1 MKRLILAAC
10 AGLLAAAVASPSFA
24 ADLPRPA
31 YKAPIYTAPAFSWS
45 GFYVGLNAGYGWGR
59 SSWTSGWRDHRRLR
73 RQRLA
78 GRRHARLQP
87 ADWRLG
93 VRYRRRYRLQHH
105 QGIDVGGTLRRHGLR
120 NAQYLSRHRPWPR
133 WLRIRSLPAVHHRR
147 RRLWRRKDV
156 CAARR
161 RVGDG
166 LPVRLDTRRRRRI
179 RLHGRWSAKLEYL
192 YADLGTA
199 NCSFATCGG
208 AASGIDVKFRTNI
221 IRAGV
226 NYRF

>member
-45 GFYVGLNAGYGWGR
+45 GFYVGLNVGYGWGK
-59 SSWTSGWRDHRRLR
+59 SNWTSGGVTTGDFDVKGW
-73 RQRLA
+73 LA
-78 GRRHARLQP
+78 
-87 ADWRLG
+87 
-93 VRYRRRYRLQHH
+93 
-105 QGIDVGGTLRRHGLR
+105 GGTLGYNLQTGVWVFGIEGDLDYSNIKGSTSAGLCVGTTCETR
-120 NAQYLSRHRPWPR
+120 NTYLGTVRG
-133 WLRIRSLPAVHHRR
+133 RIGYSFDRFLPYITGGGAFGGVKMSVPAGSETDFRFGYA
-147 RRLWRRKDV
+147 LG
-156 CAARR
+156 A
-161 RVGDG
+161 G
-166 LPVRLDTRRRRRI
+166 LEYAFM
-179 RLHGRWSAKLEYL
+179 GSWSAKLEYL

-199 NCSFATCGG
+199 NCSAAVCGG

-221 IRAGV
+221 IRAGL